1 MAKIKSKKAFEA
13 ELKEMKS
20 RMEDALCATMA
31 AMEQGIVPGGG
42 VAMLNAI
49 DALDGLE
56 VPANEQAGVD
66 IVRKALAAP
75 MLTIAQNSGYN
86 GSLEVEKILESGKKG
101 YGRDYKTGEMGNMIE
116 MGILDPV
123 KVTKIALESAA
134 SVAGL
139 VLITESTTNTI
150 LKPVD
155 IIPGDDP
162 EKRKGYIRM

>member
-1 MAKIKSKKAFEA
+1 M
-13 ELKEMKS
+13 
-20 RMEDALCATMA
+20 
-31 AMEQGIVPGGG
+31 
-42 VAMLNAI
+42 
-49 DALDGLE
+49 
-56 VPANEQAGVD
+56 
-66 IVRKALAAP
+66 
-75 MLTIAQNSGYN
+75 
-86 GSLEVEKILESGKKG
+86 EVEKILESGKKG